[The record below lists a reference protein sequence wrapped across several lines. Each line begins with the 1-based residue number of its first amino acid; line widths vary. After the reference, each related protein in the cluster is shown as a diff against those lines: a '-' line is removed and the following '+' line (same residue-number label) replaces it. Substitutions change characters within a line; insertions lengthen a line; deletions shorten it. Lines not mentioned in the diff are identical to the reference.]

1 MNEDARVLRLL
12 GPKKSLRELAQEAV
26 RQAILDLR
34 FRPGERLIERTL
46 CSELGVS
53 RTVVRE
59 VLRFLEAEGLIEISP
74 NRGPVVATI
83 KPADIDQI
91 YELRSHLEGL
101 AAAECARLAGPSD
114 IAVLEDAI
122 KELRTARTNEDPR
135 LSLRAANRFY
145 QQMFAIS
152 RKSVAWGVVEGLN
165 LRINAL
171 RTMTIT
177 SAGRQKVALK
187 EMERIFK
194 AISTGDAKAAR
205 QAAID
210 HVEAAAAVARRLLA
224 EEPASDPQAAAQP
237 RKRKTGTAA

>member
-1 MNEDARVLRLL
+1 MNEEARVLRLL

-34 FRPGERLIERTL
+34 FRPGQRLFERTL

-83 KPADIDQI
+83 KPAEVDQI
-91 YELRSHLEGL
+91 YELRSLLEGL
-101 AAAECARLAGPSD
+101 AAAECARLAAPAG

-122 KELRTARTNEDPR
+122 KELRTARRNEDPR
-135 LSLRAANRFY
+135 LSLRAANKFY
-145 QQMFAIS
+145 QHMFAIS
-152 RKSVAWGVVEGLN
+152 RKSVAWAVVEGLN

-177 SAGRQKVALK
+177 SAGRQKVALR

-194 AISTGDAKAAR
+194 AISAGDVRAAR
-205 QAAID
+205 LAAID
-210 HVEAAAAVARRLLA
+210 HVEAAAAVASRLLA
-224 EEPASDPQAAAQP
+224 EEAAADAQDASVSRKP
-237 RKRKTGTAA
+237 RTGTDT

>member
-1 MNEDARVLRLL
+1 MREEGRVLHLL

-74 NRGPVVATI
+74 SRGPVVATI
-83 KPADIDQI
+83 KPAEVDQI
-91 YELRSHLEGL
+91 YELRSLLEGL
-101 AAAECARLAGPSD
+101 AAAECARLASPVD
-114 IAVLEDAI
+114 IEVLEDAI
-122 KELRTARTNEDPR
+122 QGLRTASTNADPR
-135 LSLRAANRFY
+135 LSLRAANKFY
-145 QQMFAIS
+145 QHLFAVS
-152 RKSVAWGVVEGLN
+152 RKSVASAVVEGLN

-187 EMERIFK
+187 EMERIFT
-194 AISTGDAKAAR
+194 AISDGDAKAAR
-205 QAAID
+205 LAAVD

-224 EEPASDPQAAAQP
+224 EQAAAGAQGASVP
-237 RKRKTGTAA
+237 RKHKTGTDA